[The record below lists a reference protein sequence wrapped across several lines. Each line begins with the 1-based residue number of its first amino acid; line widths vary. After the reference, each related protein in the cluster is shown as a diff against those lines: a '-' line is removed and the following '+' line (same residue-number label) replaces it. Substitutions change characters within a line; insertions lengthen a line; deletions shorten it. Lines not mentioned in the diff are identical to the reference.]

1 MLSACPAGTPTFSVC
16 VVSSADVMPFPDAG
30 AGGGPWRDSVI
41 AVAATV
47 EAVGVGTAPAQC
59 RDARVFGAPASSD
72 RWLQV
77 RTANDVVWTIG
88 LAGLGTAPVV
98 QIGQSVTLDL
108 ELVNA
113 RPGPP
118 TIQNP
123 SYNGYVQLSDSDGT
137 PLLWAGIDRYLA
149 AWLSLASGQ
158 PLCRQ
163 VASSFCSVTRYDVK
177 ATING
182 TVAIVAPFSAVNLA
196 GYTLAVGEYD
206 VLTTALSVHSECN
219 FTALPSFAAA
229 AVKAP

>member
-1 MLSACPAGTPTFSVC
+1 LRTKRGH
-16 VVSSADVMPFPDAG
+16 
-30 AGGGPWRDSVI
+30 
-41 AVAATV
+41 
-47 EAVGVGTAPAQC
+47 
-59 RDARVFGAPASSD
+59 DARVFGAPASSD

-98 QIGQSVTLDL
+98 QVGQSVTLDL

-137 PLLWAGIDRYLA
+137 PLLWAGIDRYRA
-149 AWLSLASGQ
+149 TWLSLAMGE
-158 PLCRQ
+158 PLCRHG
-163 VASSFCSVTRYDVK
+163 ASLNCPITRYDVR

-182 TVAIVAPFSAVNLA
+182 TVATVAPFSAVNLA
-196 GYTLAVGEYD
+196 GYTLAVGEYGVRTS
-206 VLTTALSVHSECN
+206 VLSFQHTECN
-219 FTALPSFAAA
+219 FIALPPFAAA